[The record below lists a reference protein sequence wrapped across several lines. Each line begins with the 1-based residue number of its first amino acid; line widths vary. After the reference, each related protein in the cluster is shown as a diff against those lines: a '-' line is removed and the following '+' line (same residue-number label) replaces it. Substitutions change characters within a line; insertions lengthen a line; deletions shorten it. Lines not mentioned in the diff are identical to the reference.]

1 MVKTKAENIDKKD
14 KESLKALSDKIPP
27 PQIKYQLNII
37 LFYSFIVNESVEDM
51 LQCCHILCFF
61 GEACCELEIN
71 DI

>member
-37 LFYSFIVNESVEDM
+37 LFFEFVVNFKVT
-51 LQCCHILCFF
+51 ILSYFVFF
-61 GEACCELEIN
+61 W
-71 DI
+71 